1 MVRLPAPAQWALI
14 VAVSAVVGTALEI
27 AGMPAALFLGPMA
40 GGILAGVNGAT
51 VRVPRLAYMGAQGVI
66 AVLVAAALTGDIL
79 AIFIQDWML
88 FLGVVLATVAASA
101 VLGYLI
107 SRWRILPGTAGVWG
121 SSPGAATA
129 MVIMAEAFGAD
140 ARLVAF
146 MQYLRVIFVAA
157 TAAIVARLFIDMSGA
172 SAPATIWFPPIEPAA
187 FSATVLLVVIGGTI
201 GAKLPIPAGALM
213 IPMLVG
219 TALHM
224 AGLVEFQLPQW
235 LLVIA
240 YAMIGWSIGLGFNR
254 AIIRHAARALPQI
267 AASIVVLICF
277 CGGMAL
283 LLSEVLGVDL
293 LSAYLATSPG
303 GMDSIAIIASA
314 SGQVDLPLVM
324 ALQAVRFFVVLFLG
338 PPIARLVAR
347 RLKV

>member
-1 MVRLPAPAQWALI
+1 MARLPAAAQWALI
-14 VAVSAVVGTALEI
+14 VAVSAAVGVTLEWT
-27 AGMPAALFLGPMA
+27 GMPAALFLGPMA
-40 GGILAGVNGAT
+40 GGIVAGVNGAA
-51 VRVPRLAYMGAQGVI
+51 VRVPHVAYMGAQGVI
-66 AVLVAAALTGDIL
+66 AVLVAEALTGDIL
-79 AIFIQDWML
+79 TIFIQDWEL

-101 VLGYLI
+101 ILGYLI

-157 TAAIVARLFIDMSGA
+157 TAAVVARLFIDMSEA
-172 SAPATIWFPPIEPAA
+172 TAPAFALFPPIEPLA
-187 FSATVLLVVIGGTI
+187 FASTILLVALGGPI

-213 IPMLVG
+213 VPMLAG
-219 TALHM
+219 TVLHM

-240 YAMIGWSIGLGFNR
+240 YALIGWSIGLGFNR
-254 AIIRHAARALPQI
+254 AIIKHAARALPQI

-277 CGGMAL
+277 CGVLAFG
-283 LLSEVLGVDL
+283 LSRILGVDL
-293 LSAYLATSPG
+293 LTAYLATSPG

-314 SGQVDLPLVM
+314 SGQVDLSLVM

-347 RLKV
+347 SIKP